1 MSLVMS
7 NHRGGRRPRRHERC
21 PSSEEQGLPGITGD
35 GVGGDDRA
43 PRSEESPVS
52 LAMTKHRGVPGIAS
66 DDRAPRSEEQ
76 GVLDVGGDDQAPRS
90 EESPASLA
98 MTEQ

>member
-7 NHRGGRRPRRHERC
+7 NHRGGRRPRRRGRC
-21 PSSEEQGLPGITGD
+21 PSSEERGVPGITGD

-52 LAMTKHRGVPGIAS
+52 LAMTEHRGARSP
-66 DDRAPRSEEQ
+66 RAIDLRSI
-76 GVLDVGGDDQAPRS
+76 LLTMDQAHTP
-90 EESPASLA
+90 
-98 MTEQ
+98 T